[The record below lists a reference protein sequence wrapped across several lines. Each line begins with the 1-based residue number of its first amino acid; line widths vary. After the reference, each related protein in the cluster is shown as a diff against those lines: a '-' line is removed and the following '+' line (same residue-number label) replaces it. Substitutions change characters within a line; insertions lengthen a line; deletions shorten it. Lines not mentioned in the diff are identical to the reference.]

1 MGYYFDD
8 RNSAAWS
15 YGDDAGRIIDLL
27 GTRFMGENPV
37 TPFIWR
43 TFDESGIQADRKARY
58 LLDFARRFPGGENGE
73 IVYAAADLYCPQAK
87 SSGFVVE
94 CDGPVQVWLNEE
106 RVFQSNGNQERTH
119 EKCRID
125 VSLRAGYNRFVWR
138 CERTEIGFGC
148 AFANAMPQW
157 EPCNYVL
164 PYKEY
169 DGEAGIL
176 YTEPV
181 DERMQIDVGSFFG
194 DFMPPELTWLPRAEK
209 KSLVGAGVYAA
220 WLKGSVRAPLAAH
233 DAVTLIV
240 DGKPGRVIPGAQH
253 DVVAVG
259 PYQAVAALVSDS
271 DWAWRKPPVHIHGRT
286 TPYLIMGPLKTAD
299 TSAFTACAMGQLV
312 EGAEGTITWRTG
324 FDGVALRP
332 YVESK
337 LFGRW
342 TYPLGVTLYGMWQ
355 AGHFLSREVMNDYV
369 TSHADQV
376 VSIHEY
382 ALYDQARYG
391 FPGVNQQI
399 CWLDALDDCGS
410 FGSMML
416 ECAKPGDAAVRK
428 LADAIGEYML
438 HEQPRTS
445 EGAYCRRD
453 DTIWAD
459 DMYMSGPFLCRYSE
473 LTGSM
478 EGMNACAN
486 QLLQYKDLLFMP
498 DKQIMSHM
506 RCLRNGKSNRIP
518 WSRGN
523 GWVLFTLSELLQKL
537 PVGHEKRPALLL
549 FFRELSAGYMKLQ
562 DASGLWHQI
571 LDEPGTYLESSAT
584 AMFICA
590 FSRGLRNGWYDVA
603 VLDEVRSAVERAW
616 KGLCEQAIDRDGN
629 LYGVCRGSGFSF
641 SRAYYRTLMW
651 NFNDTHG
658 IGIVMLAGVEYL
670 KLTTKAYGAVSL

>member
-220 WLKGSVRAPLAAH
+220 WLKGSVRVPLAAH

-355 AGHFLSREVMNDYV
+355 AGHFLSRKVMNDYV

-518 WSRGN
+518 
-523 GWVLFTLSELLQKL
+523 
-537 PVGHEKRPALLL
+537 
-549 FFRELSAGYMKLQ
+549 
-562 DASGLWHQI
+562 
-571 LDEPGTYLESSAT
+571 
-584 AMFICA
+584 
-590 FSRGLRNGWYDVA
+590 
-603 VLDEVRSAVERAW
+603 
-616 KGLCEQAIDRDGN
+616 
-629 LYGVCRGSGFSF
+629 
-641 SRAYYRTLMW
+641 
-651 NFNDTHG
+651 
-658 IGIVMLAGVEYL
+658 
-670 KLTTKAYGAVSL
+670 

>member
-1 MGYYFDD
+1 M
-8 RNSAAWS
+8 A
-15 YGDDAGRIIDLL
+15 
-27 GTRFMGENPV
+27 
-37 TPFIWR
+37 
-43 TFDESGIQADRKARY
+43 
-58 LLDFARRFPGGENGE
+58 
-73 IVYAAADLYCPQAK
+73 
-87 SSGFVVE
+87 
-94 CDGPVQVWLNEE
+94 
-106 RVFQSNGNQERTH
+106 
-119 EKCRID
+119 
-125 VSLRAGYNRFVWR
+125 LRADGDRLWLRFRQCHAAV
-138 CERTEIGFGC
+138 G
-148 AFANAMPQW
+148 AL
-157 EPCNYVL
+157 YVL

-220 WLKGSVRAPLAAH
+220 WLKGSVRVPLAAH

>member
-87 SSGFVVE
+87 SSGFMVE

-220 WLKGSVRAPLAAH
+220 WLKGSVRVPLAAH

-299 TSAFTACAMGQLV
+299 TSAFTACAMG
-312 EGAEGTITWRTG
+312 
-324 FDGVALRP
+324 
-332 YVESK
+332 
-337 LFGRW
+337 
-342 TYPLGVTLYGMWQ
+342 
-355 AGHFLSREVMNDYV
+355 
-369 TSHADQV
+369 
-376 VSIHEY
+376 
-382 ALYDQARYG
+382 
-391 FPGVNQQI
+391 
-399 CWLDALDDCGS
+399 
-410 FGSMML
+410 
-416 ECAKPGDAAVRK
+416 
-428 LADAIGEYML
+428 
-438 HEQPRTS
+438 
-445 EGAYCRRD
+445 
-453 DTIWAD
+453 
-459 DMYMSGPFLCRYSE
+459 
-473 LTGSM
+473 
-478 EGMNACAN
+478 
-486 QLLQYKDLLFMP
+486 LFM
-498 DKQIMSHM
+498 
-506 RCLRNGKSNRIP
+506 
-518 WSRGN
+518 
-523 GWVLFTLSELLQKL
+523 
-537 PVGHEKRPALLL
+537 
-549 FFRELSAGYMKLQ
+549 
-562 DASGLWHQI
+562 
-571 LDEPGTYLESSAT
+571 
-584 AMFICA
+584 
-590 FSRGLRNGWYDVA
+590 
-603 VLDEVRSAVERAW
+603 
-616 KGLCEQAIDRDGN
+616 
-629 LYGVCRGSGFSF
+629 
-641 SRAYYRTLMW
+641 
-651 NFNDTHG
+651 
-658 IGIVMLAGVEYL
+658 
-670 KLTTKAYGAVSL
+670 